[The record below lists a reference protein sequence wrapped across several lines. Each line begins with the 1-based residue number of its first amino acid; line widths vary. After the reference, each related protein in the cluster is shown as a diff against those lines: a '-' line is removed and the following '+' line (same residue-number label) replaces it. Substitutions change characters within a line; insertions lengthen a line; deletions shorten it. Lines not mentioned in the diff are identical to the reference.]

1 MSAPVYTLESGFD
14 EAQGR
19 RDTMEDTH
27 CVINDAK
34 NHPDLAIAD
43 TSYKAVAFYGV
54 FDGHGG
60 VRCSF
65 LASRAAVEQT
75 APVPFRLGLLP

>member
-1 MSAPVYTLESGFD
+1 MSLQPVLAGLESGFD

-19 RDTMEDTH
+19 RETMEDAH

-34 NHPDLAIAD
+34 THADLAGYSLPFKHIA
-43 TSYKAVAFYGV
+43 FWGV

-60 VRCSF
+60 VRF
-65 LASRAAVEQT
+65 RTT
-75 APVPFRLGLLP
+75 ALVTMLVGF